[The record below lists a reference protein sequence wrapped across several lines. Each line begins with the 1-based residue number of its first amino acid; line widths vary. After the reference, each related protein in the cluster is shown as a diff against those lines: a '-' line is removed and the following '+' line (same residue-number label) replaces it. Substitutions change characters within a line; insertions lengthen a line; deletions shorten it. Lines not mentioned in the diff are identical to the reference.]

1 MCTLAGAQLNVCYNC
16 VDRHIKDKGDSVA
29 IIWESDEPGQGRT
42 YTYKEVL
49 QEVSRV
55 ANVLLAHG
63 VKKGD
68 TVAVYLPMIPDL
80 AFVMLACA
88 RIGAV
93 HSVVF
98 AGFSS
103 DALRD
108 RILDAKSK

>member
-1 MCTLAGAQLNVCYNC
+1 MCYNC
-16 VDRHIKDKGDSVA
+16 VDRHVESKGDQVA
-29 IIWESDEPGQGRT
+29 IIWEADEPGHSRK
-42 YTYKEVL
+42 YTYKQVL

-63 VKKGD
+63 VRKGD

-88 RIGAV
+88 RIGAI

-108 RILDAKSK
+108 RIIDADSK